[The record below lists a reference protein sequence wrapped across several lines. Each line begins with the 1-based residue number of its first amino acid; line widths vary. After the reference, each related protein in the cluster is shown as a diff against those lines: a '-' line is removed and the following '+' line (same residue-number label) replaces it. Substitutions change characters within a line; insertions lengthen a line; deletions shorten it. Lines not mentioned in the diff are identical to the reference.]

1 MFADGQTNVHCCPGV
16 NTFLSTSKRAK
27 QWSGSN
33 EAHYLVT
40 LNRFFW
46 QKRLLNVQQE
56 LSVAFTGTLI
66 ARWWRQMEVLYF
78 WSKQATVACIQRR
91 VHIDEKQ
98 SLVWNTVLRAMQTCK
113 AAALWEGPDVI
124 KWLVKNLMFTFLVIN
139 RFSCWPP
146 TSTQTSQFS
155 LCSWGFDQ
163 LQAVVSNAISIS
175 RFPCRLLFEC
185 IGWDPYLGKVRVIW
199 TCLLLPKHQWSLC
212 TQCNQG
218 GSQKERRCFF

>member
-139 RFSCWPP
+139 RFCELQCARLFHLRQRRQANRQVLRQVFPVDLLRALKLHN
-146 TSTQTSQFS
+146 S
-155 LCSWGFDQ
+155 LFAREGLTNF
-163 LQAVVSNAISIS
+163 
-175 RFPCRLLFEC
+175 
-185 IGWDPYLGKVRVIW
+185 
-199 TCLLLPKHQWSLC
+199 
-212 TQCNQG
+212 
-218 GSQKERRCFF
+218 